1 MTKIADLVSALD
13 HVVEAERKLAE
24 CRRQASGDVDY
35 FSFSFVQD
43 LKEAETDLEQTLNA
57 YIDQR
62 LAQKLEQFKM
72 PAGFEL
78 PARPVALAA

>member
-1 MTKIADLVSALD
+1 MIKIADLVGSMG
-13 HVVEAERKLAE
+13 HVMEAQHKLAE
-24 CRRQASGDVDY
+24 CRQHAAGNVDY

-43 LKEAETDLEQTLNA
+43 LKQAETDLEQTLNA

-62 LAQKLEQFKM
+62 LAQKMDVLKM
-72 PAGFEL
+72 PAGIEL